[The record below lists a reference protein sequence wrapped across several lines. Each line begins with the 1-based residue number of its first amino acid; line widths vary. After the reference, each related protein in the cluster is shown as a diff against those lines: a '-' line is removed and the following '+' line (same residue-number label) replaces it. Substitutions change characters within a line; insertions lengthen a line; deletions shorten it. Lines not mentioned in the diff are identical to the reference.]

1 MPGAKI
7 IIRRADP
14 ETAQRIFSS
23 FKNAGYLGIYIYVD
37 EKELVAALEKLR
49 KLGIRDVKISM
60 DDTKA
65 NIEKENR
72 QVEIEPISIASDK
85 QTPEMPMLPIDVKP
99 AIDHRLIQA
108 QQEAKQIPVDQIV
121 ASKAEAKPQEI
132 EEKPAGA
139 REVVQVL
146 EKKPTAAIEQARD
159 KEKDKKTEQQGISEE
174 KRAPRAKIQARLES
188 ISKESVDISNVISI
202 ITNRKTKT
210 P

>member
-1 MPGAKI
+1 MPGVKI
-7 IIRRADP
+7 IIRKADP

-23 FKNAGYLGIYIYVD
+23 FKNAGYLGIYIYLD

-60 DDTKA
+60 NDTKA
-65 NIEKENR
+65 NIEKEGR
-72 QVEIEPISIASDK
+72 QVERGPISIASDR

-99 AIDHRLIQA
+99 AIDHQLIQA

-121 ASKAEAKPQEI
+121 VSKAEANPQEV

-139 REVVQVL
+139 REAVQVL
-146 EKKPTAAIEQARD
+146 EKEPTAAIEQARD